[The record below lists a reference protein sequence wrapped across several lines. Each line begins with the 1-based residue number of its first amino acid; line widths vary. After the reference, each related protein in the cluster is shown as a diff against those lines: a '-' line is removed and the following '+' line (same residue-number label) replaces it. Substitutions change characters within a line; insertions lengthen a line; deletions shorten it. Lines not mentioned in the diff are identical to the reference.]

1 MKVIK
6 MLNPNIEYRSD
17 RKFTTGTIGDFF
29 RIRLNKKN
37 LALANLLARM
47 QMNATASF
55 PSISQ
60 QQEVLSKFYDMSF
73 EVVPQIMG
81 PEIIMSYVTNFV
93 EPVEVLD
100 PEYTYKNIYKTFE
113 KMAHHP
119 LINEEILEL
128 SKKQLE
134 DEYREVMEEPS
145 SYALDKFFKIWY
157 QDRPD
162 YEDTFM
168 GDINLI
174 KDLTLKEV
182 LTFSRSIRIAPGAKL
197 GVMKSANSIE
207 MMVRKNNN
215 LDFAGIIRAF
225 DMDEIVN
232 IPAGPQEGIYEEE
245 NHGNLQAQVYLGYG
259 YREGRDEKFIH
270 VKDIETEYRK
280 RLVGL
285 ILSEYLAGDQSSKL
299 FTSIREELGAA
310 YQVSAN
316 SYHRNSLFLI
326 NTGIDPDQID
336 EVIKI
341 IKDEVEKV
349 KRGDIDLDLL
359 KKSKKSL
366 INFRLIAQDRENWQ
380 LANLLR
386 QEMFRGYG
394 RIDDDYMDI
403 ITDINPK
410 MLADFANDLFLKE
423 SYVLK

>member
-73 EVVPQIMG
+73 EVVLQIMG

-207 MMVRKNNN
+207 MLVRKNNN

-270 VKDIETEYRK
+270 VKDIETEYQK

-310 YQVSAN
+310 YQVNAN

-326 NTGIDPDQID
+326 NTGIDPD
-336 EVIKI
+336 
-341 IKDEVEKV
+341 
-349 KRGDIDLDLL
+349 
-359 KKSKKSL
+359 
-366 INFRLIAQDRENWQ
+366 
-380 LANLLR
+380 
-386 QEMFRGYG
+386 
-394 RIDDDYMDI
+394 
-403 ITDINPK
+403 
-410 MLADFANDLFLKE
+410 
-423 SYVLK
+423 

>member
-207 MMVRKNNN
+207 MLVRKNNN

-245 NHGNLQAQVYLGYG
+245 NHGNLQAQVYL
-259 YREGRDEKFIH
+259 
-270 VKDIETEYRK
+270 
-280 RLVGL
+280 
-285 ILSEYLAGDQSSKL
+285 
-299 FTSIREELGAA
+299 
-310 YQVSAN
+310 
-316 SYHRNSLFLI
+316 
-326 NTGIDPDQID
+326 
-336 EVIKI
+336 
-341 IKDEVEKV
+341 
-349 KRGDIDLDLL
+349 
-359 KKSKKSL
+359 
-366 INFRLIAQDRENWQ
+366 
-380 LANLLR
+380 
-386 QEMFRGYG
+386 
-394 RIDDDYMDI
+394 
-403 ITDINPK
+403 
-410 MLADFANDLFLKE
+410 
-423 SYVLK
+423 

>member
-1 MKVIK
+1 
-6 MLNPNIEYRSD
+6 
-17 RKFTTGTIGDFF
+17 
-29 RIRLNKKN
+29 
-37 LALANLLARM
+37 
-47 QMNATASF
+47 
-55 PSISQ
+55 
-60 QQEVLSKFYDMSF
+60 
-73 EVVPQIMG
+73 
-81 PEIIMSYVTNFV
+81 
-93 EPVEVLD
+93 
-100 PEYTYKNIYKTFE
+100 
-113 KMAHHP
+113 
-119 LINEEILEL
+119 
-128 SKKQLE
+128 
-134 DEYREVMEEPS
+134 
-145 SYALDKFFKIWY
+145 
-157 QDRPD
+157 
-162 YEDTFM
+162 M

-207 MMVRKNNN
+207 MLVRKNNN

-270 VKDIETEYRK
+270 VKDIETEYQK

-310 YQVSAN
+310 YQVNAN

-349 KRGDIDLDLL
+349 KKGDIDIDLL

-386 QEMFRGYG
+386 QEMFSGYG
-394 RIDDDYMDI
+394 RIDDDYMDVI
-403 ITDINPK
+403 KDINPK